1 MHDPIKWA
9 NQAIWDKIPQF
20 SLIPILVFPR
30 GSKCHCDLS
39 SYMYVHNEVTVVGV
53 FKEARCHGLT
63 LDKSKKIL
71 TEQLINSDSKLVFNG
86 QT

>member
-1 MHDPIKWA
+1 MGKSSHLGQNSPIFIDSSIGIST
-9 NQAIWDKIPQF
+9 QQQV
-20 SLIPILVFPR
+20 SLGPLQLR
-30 GSKCHCDLS
+30 AYD
-39 SYMYVHNEVTVVGV
+39 VTVVGV